1 MNAVQ
6 AIEAAHAA
14 GICIELDG
22 DQLVLEAPAAPP
34 NCVVDL
40 LARHKF
46 GIIALLRP
54 HRGGWSAEDWQ
65 AFFHERA
72 GIAEF
77 DGGLQRPEAET
88 QAFERCVI
96 EWLNQ
101 NTAPSPAG
109 QCGWCGRAESR
120 DAVVLPFGTEPG
132 THAWLHAECWEAWHH
147 ARRAEAVAA
156 LMQMNIDAGVVT
168 QSKLEGTGQ

>member
-6 AIEAAHAA
+6 ALEAAHAA
-14 GICIELDG
+14 GIHIELDG

-34 NCVVDL
+34 NRVVDL

-54 HRGGWSAEDWQ
+54 HRDGWSAEDWQ
-65 AFFHERA
+65 AFFHLKRT
-72 GIAEF
+72 
-77 DGGLQRPEAET
+77 EAET
-88 QAFERCVI
+88 QAFECCVI

-101 NTAPSPAG
+101 NPAPSAAG
-109 QCGWCGRAESR
+109 QCGWCRRAQTC

-132 THAWLHAECWEAWHH
+132 THAWLHAECWKAWHH
-147 ARRAEAVAA
+147 ARRAEAAAA
-156 LMQMNIDAGVVT
+156 LTQLGIRKWHGTTAAPECVCVPDDAGHAE
-168 QSKLEGTGQ
+168 L

>member
-1 MNAVQ
+1 MRTMRTVWTQVIPPSPRRKKPGQLALECAAMNAVQ

-14 GICIELDG
+14 GIRIELDG

-88 QAFERCVI
+88 QAFERCV
-96 EWLNQ
+96 
-101 NTAPSPAG
+101 
-109 QCGWCGRAESR
+109 
-120 DAVVLPFGTEPG
+120 
-132 THAWLHAECWEAWHH
+132 
-147 ARRAEAVAA
+147 
-156 LMQMNIDAGVVT
+156 
-168 QSKLEGTGQ
+168 